1 MALMPALCSPNKVP
15 IEDLNLAANGLSD
28 SDSGELFSKIIVTHT
43 ENRDEIFWKYGL
55 RNELPP
61 LGAV

>member
-1 MALMPALCSPNKVP
+1 MALMPALCTTNKVP

-28 SDSGELFSKIIVTHT
+28 SDSGDLFSKIIVTHT